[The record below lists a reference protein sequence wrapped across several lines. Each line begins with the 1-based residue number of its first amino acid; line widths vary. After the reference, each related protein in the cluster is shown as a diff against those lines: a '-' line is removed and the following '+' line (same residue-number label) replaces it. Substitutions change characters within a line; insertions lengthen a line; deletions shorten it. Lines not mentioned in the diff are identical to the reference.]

1 MPNTIPTDTSA
12 IPGWNVDADPKN
24 DPVYPMRDRSHEDGP
39 GMVWD
44 RPPLQE
50 DSVEVLQSIEHL
62 RRPAV
67 FGTPNPP
74 SGLSG
79 EIRRAAFHYS
89 ESQWAHWLLLML
101 ADRINTVEGLVED
114 FSRGRIPNLWAEL
127 GLPAEMKYNRPN
139 LVTRI
144 AVTVIVLV
152 VVTEV
157 VKRYRARLA

>member
-1 MPNTIPTDTSA
+1 MPNTIPADTNS
-12 IPGWNVDADPKN
+12 IPGWGVDADPRN
-24 DPVYPMRDRSHEDGP
+24 DPVYPMRDRSNEDGP
-39 GMVWD
+39 GIVWD
-44 RPPLQE
+44 RPPLQQS
-50 DSVEVLQSIEHL
+50 DVEILQSIEHI

-67 FGTPNPP
+67 FGTTCPP

-101 ADRINTVEGLVED
+101 ADRINMVEGVLED

-127 GLPAEMKYNRPN
+127 GMPAEMKHNRPN
-139 LVTRI
+139 LVTKI

-152 VVTEV
+152 VVSEI
-157 VKRYRARLA
+157 VKRQRARLA